1 MRRRIF
7 FAIGVA
13 ALALGGGFSAG
24 CSHAITPQERRA
36 SFAANAATQIDG
48 QPAGAYLLA
57 RTAILVGG
65 VQVSPVV
72 STDGAPEKIK
82 VGVQERDR
90 LGFGSATAIDA
101 RGYLLTAAHCV
112 TTEPVYLFF
121 GDHRTTGRFEH
132 ARVVWRG
139 DPDKRE
145 ADVAILRI
153 PHRLDAVLGWSGD
166 FKTGDGVLAAGLD
179 YDEASNF
186 ETGCVAGTVTKIDRR
201 ASAAP
206 AFEFVYH
213 ETPLHGGDS
222 GGPLTTTDGK
232 LIGIN
237 TGAGS
242 LRIGPFRWLVARA
255 ERPDVAWL
263 RRVIEDDYA
272 KSAAEK

>member
-1 MRRRIF
+1 MRRRII
-7 FAIGVA
+7 FAIGGA
-13 ALALGGGFSAG
+13 ALVLGSGFVAG
-24 CSHAITPQERRA
+24 CSHAITPQERAA
-36 SFAANAATQIDG
+36 SFAAHTAAQIDG
-48 QPAGAYLLA
+48 QPGRDYLLA
-57 RTAILVGG
+57 RIAILVGG
-65 VQVSPVV
+65 AQVRSLEG
-72 STDGAPEKIK
+72 TDDAPEKIEL
-82 VGVQERDR
+82 GVQERTR
-90 LGFGSATAIDA
+90 LGFGSATVIDA

-121 GDHRTTGRFEH
+121 SEHRTTGKFER

-145 ADVAILRI
+145 TDVAILRI
-153 PHRLDAVLGWSGD
+153 PHRLDAVLGWASD
-166 FKTGDGVLAAGLD
+166 FKTGDAVLTAGLD

-186 ETGCVAGTVTKIDRR
+186 EPGCVAGTVTKIDRR
-201 ASAAP
+201 ARAVP